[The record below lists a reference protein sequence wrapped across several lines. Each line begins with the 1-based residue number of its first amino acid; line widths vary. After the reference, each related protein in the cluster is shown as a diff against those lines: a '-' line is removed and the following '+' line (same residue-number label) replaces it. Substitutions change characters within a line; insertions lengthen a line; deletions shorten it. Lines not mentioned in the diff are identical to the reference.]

1 MLSLLVALLVHIGLM
16 GCLVSNIR
24 LGNLFMIDG
33 PVLVADTLTLIFYLV
48 FMAIEVALTALSL

>member
-24 LGNLFMIDG
+24 LGNLLVIDG
-33 PVLVADTLTLIFYLV
+33 SVLVADTLMLIFYLV